1 MSAFHCATA
10 NVHRR
15 ANELIHTE
23 RVASHCAADDVHNR
37 IYGADLMK
45 VNGLDR
51 NVVNS
56 GFGFA
61 EQFKCANRDLARRIG
76 NISLADDLP
85 NRGKGPPV

>member
-1 MSAFHCATA
+1 MTS
-10 NVHRR
+10 N
-15 ANELIHTE
+15 
-23 RVASHCAADDVHNR
+23 CAADDVYDGIHR
-37 IYGADLMK
+37 ADLMK
-45 VNGLDR
+45 VNGLKR

-61 EQFKCANRDLARRIG
+61 EQFKCANRDLARSIG